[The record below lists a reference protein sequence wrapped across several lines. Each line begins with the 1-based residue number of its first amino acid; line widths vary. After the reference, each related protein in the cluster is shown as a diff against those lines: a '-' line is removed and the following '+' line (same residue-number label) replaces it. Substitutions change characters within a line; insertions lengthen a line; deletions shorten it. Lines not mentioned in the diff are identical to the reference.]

1 MELYK
6 KPLIKSKDYH
16 SKSSINIEN
25 LLGLESCFLLQ
36 KESQTLAII
45 CKSVVIMVAFEN
57 RETLLEWQS
66 RISDIL
72 GHGTTVQCFDVFLL
86 CNVILSTGEKYEVQ
100 LLSVPPKFEISSG
113 LAMLHIRDWQ
123 FSLTQGTP
131 PRLLGNVNGFCKQ
144 NYVGIVIS

>member
-1 MELYK
+1 MTYSLSLYGHEVGTISLAQPSNFLFILLGLFQWKRRWCVLRRLSPVANSLIMELYK

-45 CKSVVIMVAFEN
+45 CKSIVIMLAFEN

-72 GHGTTVQCFDVFLL
+72 GQGSGFQFFHVSLL
-86 CNVILSTGEKYEVQ
+86 
-100 LLSVPPKFEISSG
+100 
-113 LAMLHIRDWQ
+113 
-123 FSLTQGTP
+123 
-131 PRLLGNVNGFCKQ
+131 
-144 NYVGIVIS
+144 